1 MTAFPTDFSAAIRS
15 PQNPYPVLRGDA
27 NRFRWFP
34 RLIRPDVRAAALLL
48 LETHLSPHL
57 RLVRS
62 PVDPALI
69 ANMTR
74 NYSEA
79 LPKSLRNHTAMLNDP
94 RSAASKAA
102 KAIGLTAFLTSPS
115 LKDFAER
122 VSGFELA
129 QSPGLQVICYHPG
142 DYVGPHNDHHP
153 EEPHLRDGYVDLQIT
168 LTNDDVAH
176 QSLLYENGGLFNE
189 IVDIAIPSGVSVS
202 HLPFWHQVT
211 PLQPRRGREATARR
225 WLLLASF
232 VRR

>member
-1 MTAFPTDFSAAIRS
+1 MTAFPTAFSAAIRS

-27 NRFRWFP
+27 NRLRWFP

-79 LPKSLRNHTAMLNDP
+79 LSKSLRNHTAMLNDP

-176 QSLLYENGGLFNE
+176 QSLLYD
-189 IVDIAIPSGVSVS
+189 DIAIPSGVSVS